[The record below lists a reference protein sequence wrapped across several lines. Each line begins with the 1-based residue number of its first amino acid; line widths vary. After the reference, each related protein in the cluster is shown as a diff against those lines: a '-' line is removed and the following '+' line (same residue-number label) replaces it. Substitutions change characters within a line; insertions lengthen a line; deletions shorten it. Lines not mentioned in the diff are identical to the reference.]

1 MDPPANTWSNIPP
14 GTPMS
19 IPSEIEHEGA
29 NITASPEP
37 PSHPELPPRSVL
49 DRTWEVTTGVDGS
62 AVESNPPAC
71 SDLMADR
78 FHAEDQPSSTTLDRS
93 HGFHDRKASDFS
105 GYDGTHLSA
114 ESSSIGVNNFGSEHP
129 TKRKLDM
136 ILDEEA
142 ELVSHATRNKS
153 QRVEPQ
159 GSTQVSRVVQFRLV
173 QK

>member
-1 MDPPANTWSNIPP
+1 
-14 GTPMS
+14 MS

-37 PSHPELPPRSVL
+37 PSRPELPPQSVL
-49 DRTWEVTTGVDGS
+49 DPTREVTTGVDGS
-62 AVESNPPAC
+62 AVESNPPAR

-78 FHAEDQPSSTTLDRS
+78 FHAEDQPSSTTLDCS
-93 HGFHDRKASDFS
+93 HGFHDREASEFS

-142 ELVSHATRNKS
+142 ELVSHVTYNKS

-159 GSTQVSRVVQFRLV
+159 GSKVGIVQFRLV